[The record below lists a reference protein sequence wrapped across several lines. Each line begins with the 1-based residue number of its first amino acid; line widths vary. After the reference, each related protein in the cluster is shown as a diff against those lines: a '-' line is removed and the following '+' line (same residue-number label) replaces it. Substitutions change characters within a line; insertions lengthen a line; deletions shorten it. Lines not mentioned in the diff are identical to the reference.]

1 MTSFLIGLVVYTIT
15 KVIGDLLGLGRGTI
29 LVISLLISYALIGLT
44 WGL

>member
-29 LVISLLISYALIGLT
+29 LVISLLISYALIGLA
-44 WGL
+44 WWL

>member
-15 KVIGDLLGLGRGTI
+15 KVIGDLLGLGRGII
-29 LVISLLISYALIGLT
+29 LVISLLITYALIGLA

>member
-29 LVISLLISYALIGLT
+29 LVISLLISYALIGLA